1 MKDLLKFLKQQ
12 NQTEEFDGIRIGLAS
27 PDMIR
32 SWSFGEVKKPETINY
47 RTFKP
52 ERDGLFC
59 ARIFGPVKDYECLCG
74 KYKRLKHRGVICEK
88 CGVEV
93 TLTKVRRERMG
104 HIELASPVA
113 HIWFLK
119 SLPSRIGLLLDMT
132 LRDIER
138 VLYFESYVVTEP
150 GMTTLEKS
158 QILTEEEYLD
168 ALEEHGDEFDA
179 KMGAEAV
186 LALLEQIDLEGD
198 IAQMRE
204 ELPEIGSETKRKKIT
219 KRLKLMEAF
228 AQSGNKPEWMI
239 MSVLP
244 ILPPDLR
251 PLVPLDGGRFATSD
265 LNDLYR
271 RVINRNN
278 RLKRLLDLVAP
289 DIIVRNEKRML
300 QESVDALLDNGRRG
314 RAITGSNKRPL
325 KSLADMI
332 KGKQGRFRQN
342 LLGKRVDYSGRS
354 VITVGPTLRL
364 HQCGLPKKMALE
376 LFKPF
381 IYGKLEARGLAT
393 TIKAAKKLVEREG
406 AEVWDVL
413 DEVIREHPVLL
424 NRAPTLHRLGI
435 QAFEPVLIEGKA
447 IHLHPLVCAAY
458 NADFDGDQ
466 MAVHVPLTLEA
477 QLEARALMMSTNN
490 VLSPANGD
498 PIIVPSQDVV
508 LGLYYLT
515 RDRVN
520 GKGEGMVFANTK
532 EAEKAYRT
540 GVAELHARV
549 KIRITEHVR
558 NDEGELVA
566 QTSLRD
572 TTVGRAILWQIC
584 PKGLPYELIDQPL
597 GKKPISKLINHA
609 YRNLG
614 LKDTVIF
621 ADHIMY
627 TGFHYAMVAGAS
639 VGIDDMVI
647 PDEKYTIIDG
657 AEEEVKEIQDQFD
670 QGLVTAG
677 EKYNKVID
685 IWSSAN
691 EKVSKAMMDNLSKE
705 HVENREGEMEEQDS
719 FNSIYMMADSGARGS
734 AAQIRQLAGMRGLMA
749 KPDGSIIETPITA
762 NFREGLNVLQYFIS
776 THGARKGLAD
786 TALKTANSGY
796 LTRRLVDV
804 AQDLVV
810 TEHDC
815 GTHEGLVMTPLIEG
829 GDVVEP
835 LRERVL
841 GRVVCEDVLIPGTED
856 VLLPRNTLID
866 EKLCD
871 LLEEH
876 SVDQVKVRSIITC
889 ATDYG
894 ICAHCYGRDLAR
906 GHMIN
911 QGEAIGVV
919 AAQSIGEPGTQ
930 LTMRTFHIGGAA
942 SRASAENSVQV
953 KNTGTLKLQNAKFV
967 ENSEGKLVIT
977 SRSSELTVIDELGR
991 EKERYKVPYGSI
1003 LGKKD
1008 GEAIEAGEIVAN
1020 WDPHTHPIITEVAGK
1035 IKFVDLI
1042 EGLTMTRQTDE
1053 LTGLSSIVVTDA
1065 NQRSSAG
1072 KEMRPMVKLVDA
1084 AGNDVMIAGTEIP
1097 AQYFL
1102 AGNAIV
1108 NLEDGAE
1115 VGIGDALARI
1125 PQESSKTRDI
1135 TGGLPRVADLFEA
1148 RKPKEPAILAEK
1160 TGIIGFGK
1168 ETKGK
1173 RRLLITQPSGEVYE
1187 EMIPKWRQLNVFEGE
1202 SVQKGEVIADGPE
1215 SPHDILRLRGVADVA
1230 NYIVNEVQDVYRLQG
1245 VKINDKHI
1253 EVIVRQMIRK
1263 CEILDAGDSE
1273 FLKGEQLEVARVR
1286 IANRELEAQGKQP
1299 AEFEMQMMGITK
1311 ASLAT
1316 ESFISAASFQET
1328 TRVLTEA
1335 AVGGKKDGLRGLKE
1349 NVIVGRLI
1357 PAGTGYAYHQDRMRK
1372 RAQGAEEEVTVS
1384 VDEAEK
1390 ALTDALN
1397 ADFDAD
1403 SNDQN
1408 DPVL

>member
-1 MKDLLKFLKQQ
+1 VKDLLKFLKQQ

-27 PDMIR
+27 PDQIR

-93 TLTKVRRERMG
+93 TLTKVRRDRMG

-179 KMGAEAV
+179 LMGAEAV
-186 LALLEQIDLEGD
+186 LALLQQIDLEGEV
-198 IAQMRE
+198 AQMRE
-204 ELPEIGSETKRKKIT
+204 ELPEIGSETKRKKVT

-228 AQSGNKPEWMI
+228 AASGNKPEWMI
-239 MSVLP
+239 MNVLP

-413 DEVIREHPVLL
+413 DEVIREHPVML

-466 MAVHVPLTLEA
+466 MAVHVPLTIEA
-477 QLEARALMMSTNN
+477 QMEARTLMMSTNN
-490 VLSPANGD
+490 VLSPANGE

-520 GKGEGMVFANTK
+520 GLGESMVFADTK

-549 KIRITEHVR
+549 KIRITEYFK
-558 NDEGELVA
+558 DEEGNFTVPK
-566 QTSLRD
+566 TTLRD
-572 TTVGRAILWQIC
+572 TTVGRAIMWQVC
-584 PKGLPYELIDQPL
+584 PKGMPYDLIDQPL

-614 LKDTVIF
+614 LKETVIF
-621 ADHIMY
+621 ADQIMY
-627 TGFHYAMVAGAS
+627 TGFHYAMIAGCS

-647 PDEKYTIIDG
+647 PAAKYTIIEES
-657 AEEEVKEIQDQFD
+657 EEEVAEIQTQFE
-670 QGLVTAG
+670 QGLVTQG

-691 EKVSKAMMDNLSKE
+691 EKISKAMMDNLSKE
-705 HVENREGEMEEQDS
+705 TVINRDGVPEEQDS

-749 KPDGSIIETPITA
+749 KPDGSIIETPIKA
-762 NFREGLNVLQYFIS
+762 NFREGLNVSEYFIS

-815 GTHEGLVMTPLIEG
+815 GTFDGLLMTPLIEG

-841 GRVVCEDVLIPGTED
+841 GRVVAEDVLKPGTDE

-866 EKLCD
+866 EALCD
-871 LLEEH
+871 FIEEN
-876 SVDQVKVRSIITC
+876 SIDQMKVRSIITC
-889 ATDYG
+889 KTDFG

-942 SRASAENSVQV
+942 SRASAENNVQV

-967 ENSEGKLVIT
+967 TNSEDHLVIT
-977 SRSSELTVIDELGR
+977 SRSSEMTVIDELGR
-991 EKERYKVPYGSI
+991 EKERYKVPYGTVLS
-1003 LGKKD
+1003 KKD
-1008 GEAIEAGEIVAN
+1008 GGSIVAGEIIAN

-1035 IKFVDLI
+1035 VQFVDLSD
-1042 EGLTMTRQTDE
+1042 GVTMVRQTDD
-1053 LTGLSSIVVTDA
+1053 LTGLSSIIVTDA
-1065 NQRSSAG
+1065 GQRNATG
-1072 KEMRPMVKLVDA
+1072 KEMRPALKLVDA
-1084 AGNDVMIAGTEIP
+1084 NGEEVMIAGTEIP
-1097 AQYFL
+1097 ALYYL
-1102 AGNAIV
+1102 PGNAIV
-1108 NLEDGAE
+1108 NLEDGAD
-1115 VGIGDALARI
+1115 VNIGDALARI
-1125 PQESSKTRDI
+1125 PQASSKTRDI

-1148 RKPKEPAILAEK
+1148 RKPKLPAILAEK
-1160 TGIIGFGK
+1160 TGVVAFGK

-1173 RRLLITQPSGEVYE
+1173 VRLLITQPSGEVYE
-1187 EMIPKWRQLNVFEGE
+1187 EMIPKTRLLNIYEGE
-1202 SVQKGEVIADGPE
+1202 PVIKGEVIADGPE
-1215 SPHDILRLRGVADVA
+1215 SPHDILRLRGVAPVA
-1230 NYIVNEVQDVYRLQG
+1230 NYIVNEVQEVYRLQG

-1263 CEILDAGDSE
+1263 CEILDAGDSD
-1273 FLKGEQLEVARVR
+1273 FLKGEQVEVARVN
-1286 IANRELEAQGKQP
+1286 ISNRELESAGKQP
-1299 AEFEMQMMGITK
+1299 AEYEMQMMGITK

-1335 AVGGKKDGLRGLKE
+1335 AVAGKKDKLRGLKE

-1357 PAGTGYAYHQDRMRK
+1357 PAGTGYSYHQERAKRK
-1372 RAQGAEEEVTVS
+1372 LQAKMPAVEDVAVSADDAAQ
-1384 VDEAEK
+1384 

-1397 ADFDAD
+1397 ASD
-1403 SNDQN
+1403 
-1408 DPVL
+1408 

>member
-1 MKDLLKFLKQQ
+1 VKDLLKFLKQQ
-12 NQTEEFDGIRIGLAS
+12 NKTKEFDGIKIGLAS
-27 PDMIR
+27 PETIR

-52 ERDGLFC
+52 EREGLFC
-59 ARIFGPVKDYECLCG
+59 ARIFGPIKDYECLCG

-93 TLTKVRRERMG
+93 TQSKVRRDRMG

-119 SLPSRIGLLLDMT
+119 SLPSRIGLMLDMT

-138 VLYFESYVVTEP
+138 ILYFESFVVVEP
-150 GMTTLEKS
+150 GMTDLERR
-158 QILTEEEYLD
+158 QILLEEEYLD
-168 ALEEHGDEFDA
+168 MLEQWGDEFEA
-179 KMGAEAV
+179 LMGAEAV
-186 LALLEQIDLEGD
+186 FALLKQLDLEHE
-198 IAQMRE
+198 ISVMRE
-204 ELPEIGSETKRKKIT
+204 ELGSTNSETKRKKLT
-219 KRLKLMEAF
+219 KRLKLVESF
-228 AQSGNKPEWMI
+228 HQSSNKPEWMI
-239 MSVLP
+239 LTVLP
-244 ILPPDLR
+244 VLPPDLR

-278 RLKRLLDLVAP
+278 RLKRLLDLAAP

-354 VITVGPTLRL
+354 VITVGPTLKL

-413 DEVIREHPVLL
+413 DEVIREHPVML

-466 MAVHVPLTLEA
+466 MAVHVPLTIEA
-477 QLEARALMMSTNN
+477 QMEARTLMMSTNN
-490 VLSPANGD
+490 VLAPANGE

-515 RDRVN
+515 RFRIN
-520 GKGEGMVFANTK
+520 GLGEGMYFTDEK
-532 EAEKAYRT
+532 EVEKAYRT
-540 GVAELHARV
+540 GVAELHARIKV
-549 KIRITEHVR
+549 RITEHVK
-558 NDEGELVA
+558 NADGEWEAV
-566 QTSLRD
+566 TKLRD
-572 TTVGRAILWQIC
+572 TTVGRAIMWQVC
-584 PKGLPYELIDQPL
+584 PKGLPYDLIDQPL

-614 LKDTVIF
+614 LKETVMF
-621 ADHIMY
+621 ADQIMY

-647 PDEKYTIIDG
+647 PDAKYTIIDDSE
-657 AEEEVKEIQDQFD
+657 AEVAEIQAQFD

-705 HVENREGEMEEQDS
+705 MVENRDGEMEEQDS
-719 FNSIYMMADSGARGS
+719 FNSIFMMADSGARGS

-810 TEHDC
+810 TNHDC
-815 GTHEGLVMTPLIEG
+815 GTTDGLLMTPLIEG

-841 GRVVCEDVLIPGTED
+841 GRVVCDDVYIPGTEE

-866 EKLCD
+866 EALCD
-871 LLEEH
+871 IIEAN
-876 SVDQVKVRSIITC
+876 SVDQIKVRSIITC
-889 ATDYG
+889 KTDFG
-894 ICAHCYGRDLAR
+894 ICANCYGRDLAR

-942 SRASAENSVQV
+942 SRATAENSVQV
-953 KNTGTLKLQNAKFV
+953 KNTGHLKLQNAKFV
-967 ENSEGKLVIT
+967 TNSEKHLVIT
-977 SRSSELTVIDELGR
+977 SRSSELTIIDEMGR
-991 EKERYKVPYGSI
+991 EKERYKVPYGSV
-1003 LGKKD
+1003 LSKND
-1008 GEAIEAGEIVAN
+1008 GEAVNSGDTIAN

-1035 IKFVDLI
+1035 VQFVDLAD
-1042 EGLTMTRQTDE
+1042 GVTMVRQTDE
-1053 LTGLSSIVVTDA
+1053 LTGLSSIVITDA
-1065 NQRSSAG
+1065 AQRTATG
-1072 KEMRPMVKLVDA
+1072 KEMRPALKLVDA
-1084 AGNDVMIAGTEIP
+1084 KGKEVMIAGTEIP
-1097 AQYFL
+1097 ALYYL
-1102 AGNAIV
+1102 PGNAIV
-1108 NLEDGAE
+1108 NLEDGAD
-1115 VGIGDALARI
+1115 VGVGDALARI
-1125 PQESSKTRDI
+1125 PQASSKTRDI

-1148 RKPKEPAILAEK
+1148 RKPKLPAILAEK
-1160 TGIIGFGK
+1160 TGVVAFGK

-1173 RRLLITQPSGEVYE
+1173 VRLLITQPSGEVYE
-1187 EMIPKWRQLNVFEGE
+1187 EMIPKTRLLNIYEGE
-1202 SVQKGEVIADGPE
+1202 PVIKGEVIADGPE
-1215 SPHDILRLRGVADVA
+1215 SPHDILRLRGVAPVA
-1230 NYIVNEVQDVYRLQG
+1230 NYIVNEVQEVYRLQG

-1273 FLKGEQLEVARVR
+1273 FLKGEQVEVARVN
-1286 IANRELEAQGKQP
+1286 IANRELEAEGKQP
-1299 AEFEMQMMGITK
+1299 AEYEMQMMGITK

-1335 AVGGKKDGLRGLKE
+1335 AVAGKKDGLRGLKE

-1357 PAGTGYAYHQDRMRK
+1357 PAGTGYSYHQERARRK
-1372 RAQGAEEEVTVS
+1372 AAALEPVVESTVS
-1384 VDEAEK
+1384 ADDAEK

-1397 ADFDAD
+1397 SDLL
-1403 SNDQN
+1403 SGNN
-1408 DPVL
+1408 